1 MRETIMME
9 YFRSGTAQ
17 SNSDTI
23 LKLEPEIM
31 HKLKFHLTIHAP
43 FRPFEGHLIDMKTR
57 SLLGFDLEQVR
68 PHSSEFFKVNYWTT
82 IFFIISIRL
91 ISFFFFILSS
101 IVFPSSVF
109 YTKEN
114 IAESAFWRCYASIST
129 FPNSTC
135 ST

>member
-68 PHSSEFFKVNYWTT
+68 PHSSEFFKVNY
-82 IFFIISIRL
+82 
-91 ISFFFFILSS
+91 
-101 IVFPSSVF
+101 
-109 YTKEN
+109 
-114 IAESAFWRCYASIST
+114 
-129 FPNSTC
+129 
-135 ST
+135 

>member
-91 ISFFFFILSS
+91 ISFFFFYPFQYCFSFVSFLHKRKYCRKR
-101 IVFPSSVF
+101 FLAMLCF
-109 YTKEN
+109 YIHLPK
-114 IAESAFWRCYASIST
+114 
-129 FPNSTC
+129 
-135 ST
+135 